1 MRSRHIGSSGL
12 VVSVVGL
19 GCNQF
24 GPRVDAPGTREVVH
38 AALEAGVTFFDTA
51 ESYGDGASERY
62 LGSALA
68 ERRDEVVIATK
79 FGWRAGPGPPGGSRE
94 YIRRAIAAS
103 LERLGTDYVDL
114 YYYHRPDG
122 VTPIDETLGALDE
135 LVEEGLVRPVGPSN
149 FSAAQVREA
158 EAVAREQ
165 GFERFAAAE
174 NRYSLLEREAED
186 GLVPA
191 LEELGLGLIPFPPL
205 ARGLLTG
212 KYRRGKPPPDGTRL
226 AAAG

>member
-1 MRSRHIGSSGL
+1 
-12 VVSVVGL
+12 
-19 GCNQF
+19 
-24 GPRVDAPGTREVVH
+24 VH

-68 ERRDEVVIATK
+68 GRRDEVVIATK
-79 FGWRAGPGPPGGSRE
+79 FGRRAGPDPPGGSPE
-94 YIRRAIAAS
+94 YVRRAIAAS

-122 VTPIDETLGALDE
+122 VTPIEETLGALHD
-135 LVEEGLVRPVGPSN
+135 LVPEGPVGQVGWSN
-149 FSAAQVREA
+149 FSAARVRGA
-158 EAVAREQ
+158 EAVAREH

-186 GLVPA
+186 ELVPA

-212 KYRRGKPPPDGTRL
+212 KYRRGGSPAP
-226 AAAG
+226 AGGARPRR